1 MANLSE
7 AVNDVSGLISLPD
20 VYLRIRGMVNDPKVK
35 MADFAKVISTDPN
48 ISIRVLR
55 MANSAFFGFA
65 TQVDSLTRAISI
77 MGTSHLHDLVLG
89 AAAIRSFSRIPNNIV
104 DTESYWRKSVFCGIS
119 ARLLA
124 KQLNFLDTDR
134 LFVAGLLHDVGH
146 LLMYHKFPDLSIEAI
161 DVSLKEEMPLFLAER
176 QLIGFDYGQAGSELM
191 RRWRLPESYQETTE
205 RHMEPQMADK
215 FRLETAVIHIARNM
229 AASTDKVA
237 ASGLPESIDPFVWEV
252 TGLTEEV
259 IDPTM
264 QETHIHV
271 ADVAK
276 LMQFESEQ
284 TAVSA

>member
-20 VYLRIRGMVNDPKVK
+20 VYLRIREMLNDPKAK

-65 TQVDSLTRAISI
+65 TQVDSLARAIGI

-89 AAAIRSFSRIPNNIV
+89 AAAIRSFSKIPNNIV

-119 ARLLA
+119 AKLLA
-124 KQLNFLDTDR
+124 SKLNSLDADR

-161 DVSLKEEMPLFLAER
+161 DLSLAQEMPLFLAER
-176 QLIGFDYGQAGSELM
+176 QLIGFDYGQAGCELM
-191 RRWRLPESYQETTE
+191 RRWRLPENFQETTE
-205 RHMEPQMADK
+205 RHMEPQTADN
-215 FRLETAVIHIARNM
+215 FALEVAVIHIARNM

-252 TGLTEEV
+252 TGLTEAV
-259 IDPTM
+259 IDPIM
-264 QETHIHV
+264 QETYDNA
-271 ADVAK
+271 ADVAN
-276 LMQFESEQ
+276 LMQFKSEQ